1 MQDIISVLNK
11 QFDSKFSFLKLLSVV
26 QEDDKKLCTITFLYP
41 LTIDEISQE
50 DKDEIAKFLTNYLS
64 LNFDIKVKFRKSYL
78 DDKLILADI
87 LNFFNTNR
95 KGLIPYL
102 AKDNLKIDGDSLNKT
117 ITISL
122 NQDIFSLID
131 DKQLRLDLLKYL
143 NNLYIANF
151 ELKIVENDEI
161 LPDEIESND
170 IITIPTSV
178 DRYDVHVIKKIV
190 GGDILP
196 KPEYIKNNKNIKF
209 SVILA
214 GLIKNKIQRNYVLKK
229 GKKAGEERSLFTFNL
244 KDVSGNI
251 DCIYF
256 SAKSY
261 LKDMEALP
269 DGSFVLCLGDII
281 KDAYGKIV
289 YRIKKLS
296 LANINNTEPD
306 IPSYDPLLHKPVVIP
321 TIVPRSNQENLFDVK
336 PQYDAFILNNDI
348 VVFDIETT
356 GLDPDI
362 CEITEIGAV
371 KISHGEITEQFSTL
385 IKPNSPI
392 PLEVQKLTN
401 ITNEMVATA
410 PKIESVIRDFYN
422 WAQGCILSGYNVIGF
437 DMKFITKAARKVSL
451 VFDNEIIDTMIVVK
465 QSSLRLSNY
474 KLSTVVK
481 ALNVKLI
488 GAHRAYNDAY
498 ATAKVL
504 MEMHRVKKVENK

>member
-1 MQDIISVLNK
+1 
-11 QFDSKFSFLKLLSVV
+11 
-26 QEDDKKLCTITFLYP
+26 
-41 LTIDEISQE
+41 
-50 DKDEIAKFLTNYLS
+50 
-64 LNFDIKVKFRKSYL
+64 
-78 DDKLILADI
+78 
-87 LNFFNTNR
+87 
-95 KGLIPYL
+95 
-102 AKDNLKIDGDSLNKT
+102 
-117 ITISL
+117 
-122 NQDIFSLID
+122 
-131 DKQLRLDLLKYL
+131 
-143 NNLYIANF
+143 
-151 ELKIVENDEI
+151 
-161 LPDEIESND
+161 
-170 IITIPTSV
+170 
-178 DRYDVHVIKKIV
+178 
-190 GGDILP
+190 
-196 KPEYIKNNKNIKF
+196 
-209 SVILA
+209 
-214 GLIKNKIQRNYVLKK
+214 
-229 GKKAGEERSLFTFNL
+229 
-244 KDVSGNI
+244 
-251 DCIYF
+251 
-256 SAKSY
+256 
-261 LKDMEALP
+261 MEALP